1 MMQVRLAQTDAEIN
15 AGFPVMAQLRPHLVQ
30 EEFVS
35 RVRRQEKDGF
45 RLVLLEDDGQVRAVT
60 GFRLGESLAWGKY
73 LYIDD
78 LVTDETDRSRG
89 YGQRL
94 FDWLLDFAREHGCE
108 QVHLD
113 SGVQRFGAHRFYLR
127 NRMDI
132 TSHHFTL
139 KL

>member
-1 MMQVRLAQTDAEIN
+1 MEIHLTQTDQDIMSC
-15 AGFPVMAQLRPHLVQ
+15 FPIMAQLRPHLRK
-30 EEFVS
+30 EEFLP
-35 RVRRQEKDGF
+35 RVRRQEQGGYHLI
-45 RLVLLEDDGQVRAVT
+45 RLLDAGVVRAVS
-60 GFRLGESLAWGKY
+60 GFRLGESFAWGKY

-78 LVTDETDRSRG
+78 LVTDEPGRSHG

-94 FDWLLDFAREHGCE
+94 FNWLLDFANTQRCA

-132 TSHHFTL
+132 GAHHFALILT
-139 KL
+139 

>member
-1 MMQVRLAQTDAEIN
+1 MQIRLAQIDEDIN
-15 AGFPVMAQLRPHLVQ
+15 AGFPVMVQLRPHLIR

-45 RLVLLEDDGQVRAVT
+45 RLALLEDNGQVRAVT
-60 GFRLGESLAWGKY
+60 GFRLGESLAWGEY

-78 LVTDETDRSRG
+78 LVTDEIDRSRG

-94 FDWLLDFAREHGCE
+94 FDWLLDFAREHGCK